1 MLSSFFQLDALTVE
15 FGRALDKREEEEDEE
30 MKEEEEEEEA
40 TSSWNCRS
48 ASMPNS
54 SSNTAEEK
62 LDVGKDDDEEEEVGK
77 LGDVVAI
84 NAAVGNAF
92 DKDASD
98 TVIVRAVN
106 DTAAVDAVVATGT
119 ISSTDDAILRCF
131 TFFKAPPPP
140 SWRRE

>member
-1 MLSSFFQLDALTVE
+1 MLSLFFLSDALTVE

-30 MKEEEEEEEA
+30 MKEEEEEA

-98 TVIVRAVN
+98 SVIVRAVN
-106 DTAAVDAVVATGT
+106 ATAVVDAVAATGT
-119 ISSTDDAILRCF
+119 VSSTDEAILRCF